1 MKANHMPTVLVI
13 DDDDL
18 IRKMISTMLKKSG
31 FTVMEAENGNKGMEL
46 LKGNIK
52 PDLVIT
58 DILMPD
64 KEGLETISEIRA
76 LMPTIKIIAIS
87 GGGKKQDMTFLNL
100 AKQVGAERVLQ
111 KPFRPSELLNIISE
125 IYDN

>member
-1 MKANHMPTVLVI
+1 MPTILVI

-31 FTVMEAENGNKGMEL
+31 FTVMEAENGNKGLEL

-100 AKQVGAERVLQ
+100 AKQMGAEKVLQ
-111 KPFRPSELLNIISE
+111 KPFRPSDLLNTISE